1 MGSICSKSSNLTG
14 GHTLASSSPAGQ
26 GQSYATSA
34 PGRQRPQAPDARRS
48 QAAAAAEDR
57 KKAVSNAP
65 SRTQLN
71 CVLSPRKRRA
81 RRTLK
86 HYLLPS
92 FFLST
97 FRKPS
102 GVSAL
107 PILVQDGSPP
117 VWKRQRQLLLSQ
129 NRRTGGKT
137 RLS

>member
-1 MGSICSKSSNLTG
+1 MGSICSICSKSSNLTG

-26 GQSYATSA
+26 GQSHATSA

-48 QAAAAAEDR
+48 QAAAAAEER
-57 KKAVSNAP
+57 KKAVSTPVHEPNSIVYSPPQAQSTTNAE
-65 SRTQLN
+65 T
-71 CVLSPRKRRA
+71 LSFA
-81 RRTLK
+81 
-86 HYLLPS
+86 
-92 FFLST
+92 FFFST

-129 NRRTGGKT
+129 NRPGGKT